1 VTDLRSRRHKE
12 AEFFEIPKLSAS
24 LRRRL
29 RILRSQ
35 SRAEEGAIAGN
46 VVRDLA
52 DRERGS
58 ARPDGEPIREICA

>member
-1 VTDLRSRRHKE
+1 MDLRSRRRKE

-46 VVRDLA
+46 GVRDLA
-52 DRERGS
+52 HRQRGSVGRDRE
-58 ARPDGEPIREICA
+58 PIHEICA